1 MPGKDL
7 PVSSLLD
14 RIRPSRLLSTIK
26 EDYIYPRALS
36 NDELALRQLPPKPV
50 DLELEKAWLATF
62 GKELRSI
69 AFDPSLSTTPI
80 LSSFQPTSVVT
91 RQAVETRAAKQF
103 DSSPNWSGVYILP
116 KPGKR
121 FVQIWGKWTVPYP
134 GPPSSGELKDI
145 DYQCST
151 WIGFDGQRRYLS
163 STLPQIGT
171 LQTVKAGVRS
181 TTAWVQWWQRDDPA
195 NLPVTLW
202 NFPVDPG
209 DTVSCVLTVQTER
222 NPDYK
227 EHVQSVLFN
236 IVNQTQNNVM
246 GLTVDPPAVEKGS
259 TSRLW
264 IPGATAEWIM
274 ERPGVLEDN
283 TLRTLPDYGTWECYD
298 CVAVEAPD
306 HDTSV
311 EAQVRR
317 DLADP
322 WFIRMYQVL
331 SGPPSRSVPVSTP
344 ALINESSF
352 NVTYERDALPYTMA
366 SPRPGDVSSPDWSS
380 GAMAS

>member
-1 MPGKDL
+1 MPPKDP
-7 PVSSLLD
+7 PVSSLLE
-14 RIRPSRLLSTIK
+14 RIRPSRLPSTII
-26 EDYIYPRALS
+26 EDYIDPRALS

-50 DLELEKAWLATF
+50 DYELEKAWLATF
-62 GKELRSI
+62 GKQLRFI
-69 AFDPSLSTTPI
+69 AFDPSPSATPN
-80 LSSFQPTSVVT
+80 LGFYQPTNVAT
-91 RQAVETRAAKQF
+91 HQAVTTRAAKQF

-134 GPPSSGELKDI
+134 APPGGGEPKDE
-145 DYQCST
+145 YQCSA

-171 LQTVKAGVRS
+171 LQTVKAGMPS

-195 NLPVTLW
+195 NLPVTLS
-202 NFPVDPG
+202 NFPVNPG

-222 NPDYK
+222 NPDHK

-236 IVNQTQNNVM
+236 IVNQTENNVM

-264 IPGATAEWIM
+264 IPGATVEWIM
-274 ERPGVLEDN
+274 ERPGVLEN
-283 TLRTLPDYGTWECYD
+283 KTLRTLPDYGTWECYD
-298 CVAVEAPD
+298 CVAVEASD
-306 HDTSV
+306 QDTSV
-311 EAQVRR
+311 EAQVPR

-322 WFIRMYQVL
+322 WFVRMYQVL
-331 SGPPSRSVPVSTP
+331 SGPSRSVPVSTP

-352 NVTYERDALPYTMA
+352 NVTYERNALPDTMA
-366 SPRPGDVSSPDWSS
+366 FPRPGDMSSPDGSS